1 MRLLGDPIFSR
12 TAEGILR
19 SRSGSIFLSQDCPGL
34 VTVPGTHAMQRQT
47 WVGETN
53 RTRAEKGLPPLSS
66 VEIGN
71 LLESSV
77 DLVFLDNVVL
87 IRPDP
92 NRMDLA
98 FRADEE
104 LQRFVPK
111 RQIRFLNTH
120 AKRVR
125 DALRARGENWR
136 MARDVKTR
144 EAVDRQ
150 ILGGRSAIG
159 NEPIYYY
166 NGNTGTR
173 YLTVGT
179 YTRVSA
185 LPDAAFRAQIEEIVS
200 GLNSRTRLGM
210 PSIDLF
216 PPSLNPEIRRM
227 FCEIDAKSLSDAA
240 LREAVGKIELAWRM
254 EIPPELRDEDPV
266 SNLAWKAELGEVLS
280 RKAFVTDVGDRDL
293 IHGISPEFYRN
304 IEWLPGCR
312 VDNGKLIFD
321 PIYDEYNRTQDPAL
335 AELCDLRV
343 RSIIFNLLRLFGS
356 VEYVNVGRI
365 PRSLARTPVSG
376 GRHRT
381 GVYIVQ
387 YKEQSEPISRVFI
400 LRFQTW
406 GIAEHLDE
414 GKDMLSAI
422 IEADTYSDYIMD
434 RRLACRQLG
443 MNLPKHVGFGQFT
456 EKYTGNN
463 LYNGTTIRAYYY
475 VRQYVPGIA
484 SDKILPERFHNPA
497 FALKF
502 AELMGAAAALDLVV
516 GRRTTETSEPIFDRN
531 YEVLQIDPKGLPV
544 RLIVTDH
551 AGSFVDYETPLEQGV
566 APYANVVRRR
576 ERFVPDFAEFA
587 KTYVAAFERRLEEV
601 QGAYRERK
609 AAFDDLFMGRP
620 YDRAGSGAY
629 RWACV
634 LKRLD
639 GCDPHTVAEALKKAI
654 QS

>member
-1 MRLLGDPIFSR
+1 MTLLGEPIFAKGADGR
-12 TAEGILR
+12 LK
-19 SRSGSIFLSQDCPGL
+19 SRSGSIFVSQEHPGL
-34 VTVPGTHAMQRQT
+34 VTVHGTHAKQRQI
-47 WVGETN
+47 WVGEVN
-53 RTRAEKGLPPLSS
+53 RMRAAEGKPALTS

-77 DLVFLDNVVL
+77 DLVFFEDVVL

-98 FRADEE
+98 FRADDE
-104 LQRFVPK
+104 LQKLVSK

-136 MARDVKTR
+136 MARDAKTR
-144 EAVDRQ
+144 EAIDCQ
-150 ILGGRSAIG
+150 IVQGRTAIE

-179 YTRVSA
+179 YVSVSG
-185 LPDAAFRAQIEEIVS
+185 LPDDAFRAQISEIVH
-200 GLNSRTRLGM
+200 GLNSRNRLGM
-210 PSIDLF
+210 PSLDLF
-216 PPSLNPEIRRM
+216 PPTLNPEIRRM
-227 FCEIDAKSLSDAA
+227 FAELDVDSLSGPQLRDAVA
-240 LREAVGKIELAWRM
+240 RIELAWRM
-254 EIPPELRDEDPV
+254 EMPPELRDENPE
-266 SNLAWKAELGEVLS
+266 SNLAWKAEMGEVLS
-280 RKAFVTDVGDRDL
+280 RKAFVSDVGDRDL

-321 PIYDEYNRTQDPAL
+321 PIYDEYNRTRDPSL

-343 RSIIFNLLRLFGS
+343 RSIIFNLFRLFGS

-365 PRSLARTPVSG
+365 PRSMARVPVSG
-376 GRHRT
+376 GHRT

-387 YKEQSEPISRVFI
+387 YKELGEPISRVFI
-400 LRFQTW
+400 LRFQKW

-422 IEADTYSDYIMD
+422 VESDTYSDYILD

-443 MNLPKHVGFGQFT
+443 MRLPRNVGFGQFA
-456 EKYTGNN
+456 EKYTGANQ
-463 LYNGTTIRAYYY
+463 YHGATVRAYYY

-484 SDKILPERFHNPA
+484 SDKVPPERFHNPA

-502 AELMGAAAALDLVV
+502 AELMGDAAALDLVV
-516 GRRTTETSEPIFDRN
+516 GRRATETNEPIFDRN
-531 YEVLQIDPKGLPV
+531 YEVLQIDSKGLPV
-544 RLIVTDH
+544 RLTVTDH
-551 AGSFVDYETPLEQGV
+551 AGSFVDYETPLEQAV
-566 APYANVVRRR
+566 QPYADVVLRR
-576 ERFVPDFAEFA
+576 EGFVKDFAEFA
-587 KTYVAAFERRLEEV
+587 KTFVASFAHRLNEV
-601 QGAYRERK
+601 RDAYRGRRE
-609 AAFDDLFMGRP
+609 AFDDLFMGRP

-629 RWACV
+629 RWACI

-639 GCDPHTVAEALKKAI
+639 ACDPHRVAESLKKAI

>member
-1 MRLLGDPIFSR
+1 MMTLGDPIF
-12 TAEGILR
+12 AKGEDGHIK
-19 SRSGSIFLSQDCPGL
+19 SRSGSIFISREHPGL
-34 VTVPGTHAMQRQT
+34 VTIPGTHAMQRQA
-47 WVGETN
+47 WVGEVN
-53 RTRAEKGLPPLSS
+53 RVRAAEGRPALTS
-66 VEIGN
+66 VEIGR
-71 LLESSV
+71 LLDSSV
-77 DLVFLDNVVL
+77 DLVFFENVVL

-98 FRADEE
+98 FMADEE
-104 LQRFVPK
+104 LQKVVSK

-136 MARDVKTR
+136 MARDAKAR
-144 EAVDRQ
+144 EETDRL
-150 ILGGRSAIG
+150 IMRGRTAIE
-159 NEPIYYY
+159 NEQIYYY

-179 YTRVSA
+179 YLPVSR
-185 LPDAAFRAQIEEIVS
+185 LPDGAFRAQIEEIVH
-200 GLNSRTRLGM
+200 GLNSRNRLGM
-210 PSIDLF
+210 PMVDLF
-216 PPSLNPEIRRM
+216 PPTLNPDVRKM
-227 FCEIDAKSLSDAA
+227 FADLDVKSVSDVQLRAA
-240 LREAVGKIELAWRM
+240 VAKIELAWRM
-254 EIPPELRDEDPV
+254 EMPPELRDEDPK
-266 SNLAWKAELGEVLS
+266 SNLVWKAEMGEVLS

-321 PIYDEYNRTQDPAL
+321 SIYDEYSRTQDPAL

-365 PRSLARTPVSG
+365 PRSMARTPVANERRS
-376 GRHRT
+376 

-387 YKEQSEPISRVFI
+387 YKELGEPISRVFI
-400 LRFQTW
+400 IRFQKW

-414 GKDMLSAI
+414 GKDMLTAI
-422 IEADTYSDYIMD
+422 IESDTYSDYILD

-443 MNLPKHVGFGQFT
+443 MSLPRNVGFGQFT
-456 EKYTGNN
+456 EKYTGSNQ
-463 LYNGTTIRAYYY
+463 YHGATIRAYYY

-484 SDKILPERFHNPA
+484 SDKVLPERFHNPA
-497 FALKF
+497 FALRF
-502 AELMGAAAALDLVV
+502 AELMGSAAALDLVV
-516 GRRTTETSEPIFDRN
+516 GRRTTETNEPIFDRN

-551 AGSFVDYETPLEQGV
+551 AGSFVDYETPLEQAV

-576 ERFVPDFAEFA
+576 EKFVTDFADFA
-587 KTYVAAFERRLEEV
+587 KAYVAAFEHRLKEV
-601 QGAYRERK
+601 QDMYRERRS
-609 AAFDDLFMGRP
+609 AFDDLFVGRP

-629 RWACV
+629 RWSCI

-639 GCDPHTVAEALKKAI
+639 ACDPHQVAEALKKTI

>member
-1 MRLLGDPIFSR
+1 MKILGDPIF
-12 TAEGILR
+12 AKGEDGHLK
-19 SRSGSIFLSQDCPGL
+19 SRSGSVFVSQEHPGL
-34 VTVPGTHAMQRQT
+34 VTIPGTHAMQRQS
-47 WVGETN
+47 WVGEVN
-53 RTRAEKGLPPLSS
+53 RVRAAEGRPALTS
-66 VEIGN
+66 VEIGR
-71 LLESSV
+71 LLDSSV
-77 DLVFLDNVVL
+77 DLVFFENVVL

-98 FRADEE
+98 FMEDEE
-104 LQRFVPK
+104 LQKIVSK

-136 MARDVKTR
+136 MARDAKTR
-144 EAVDRQ
+144 EETDRL
-150 ILGGRSAIG
+150 IMRGRTAIE
-159 NEPIYYY
+159 NEQIYYY

-179 YTRVSA
+179 YLAVSR
-185 LPDAAFRAQIEEIVS
+185 LPGDAFRAQIEEIVR
-200 GLNSRTRLGM
+200 GLNSRNRLGM
-210 PSIDLF
+210 PSVDLF
-216 PPSLNPEIRRM
+216 PPALNPDIRKT
-227 FCEIDAKSLSDAA
+227 FADLDVKSLSNAQLRDAVA
-240 LREAVGKIELAWRM
+240 RIGLAWRM
-254 EIPPELRDEDPV
+254 EMPPELRDENPE
-266 SNLAWKAELGEVLS
+266 SNLVWKAEMGEVLS
-280 RKAFVTDVGDRDL
+280 QKAFVTDVGDRDL

-356 VEYVNVGRI
+356 VEYVNVGRV
-365 PRSLARTPVSG
+365 PRSMARTPVTN
-376 GRHRT
+376 GRRS

-387 YKEQSEPISRVFI
+387 YKELGEPLSRVFI
-400 LRFQTW
+400 IRFQKW

-414 GKDMLSAI
+414 GKDMLTAI
-422 IEADTYSDYIMD
+422 IESDTYSDYILD

-443 MNLPKHVGFGQFT
+443 MSLPRNVGFGQFP
-456 EKYTGNN
+456 EKYTGGNH
-463 LYNGTTIRAYYY
+463 YHGATIRAYYY

-484 SDKILPERFHNPA
+484 SDKVLPERFHNPA
-497 FALKF
+497 FAHRF

-516 GRRTTETSEPIFDRN
+516 GRRTTETNEPIFDRN

-551 AGSFVDYETPLEQGV
+551 AGSFVDYETPLEQAA

-576 ERFVPDFAEFA
+576 ERFVTDFADFA
-587 KTYVAAFERRLEEV
+587 KAYVAAFEHRLKEV
-601 QGAYRERK
+601 QDMYRERRT
-609 AAFDDLFMGRP
+609 AFDDLFMGRP

-629 RWACV
+629 RWSCI

-639 GCDPHTVAEALKKAI
+639 ACDPHQVAEALKKAI

>member
-1 MRLLGDPIFSR
+1 MKILGDPIFAKGADGR
-12 TAEGILR
+12 LK
-19 SRSGSIFLSQDCPGL
+19 SRSGSIFVSREHPGL
-34 VTVPGTHAMQRQT
+34 VTVPGTHAMQRQA
-47 WVGETN
+47 WVGEVN
-53 RTRAEKGLPPLSS
+53 RVRAAEGKPPLTS
-66 VEIGN
+66 VEIGR
-71 LLESSV
+71 LLDSSV
-77 DLVFLDNVVL
+77 DLVFFENVVL

-98 FRADEE
+98 FMADEE
-104 LQRFVPK
+104 LQKVVSK
-111 RQIRFLNTH
+111 RHIRFLNTH

-136 MARDVKTR
+136 MARDAKTR
-144 EAVDRQ
+144 EETDRL
-150 ILGGRSAIG
+150 IMRGRTAIE

-179 YTRVSA
+179 YLLVSR
-185 LPDAAFRAQIEEIVS
+185 LSDDAFRAQIEEIVC
-200 GLNSRTRLGM
+200 GLNSRNRLGM
-210 PSIDLF
+210 PLIDLF
-216 PPSLNPEIRRM
+216 PPALNQDIRKM
-227 FCEIDAKSLSDAA
+227 FVDLDVKSMSDRQLRDAVA
-240 LREAVGKIELAWRM
+240 RIELAWRM
-254 EIPPELRDEDPV
+254 EMPPELRDENPE
-266 SNLAWKAELGEVLS
+266 SNLVWKAEMGEVLS
-280 RKAFVTDVGDRDL
+280 QKAFVTDVGDRDL

-365 PRSLARTPVSG
+365 PRSMARTPVANE
-376 GRHRT
+376 HRS

-387 YKEQSEPISRVFI
+387 YKELGEPISRVFI
-400 LRFQTW
+400 IRFQKW

-422 IEADTYSDYIMD
+422 IESDTYSDYILD

-443 MNLPKHVGFGQFT
+443 MSLPRNVGFGQFP
-456 EKYTGNN
+456 EKYTGHNQ
-463 LYNGTTIRAYYY
+463 YHGATIRAYYY

-484 SDKILPERFHNPA
+484 SDKVLPERFHNPV
-497 FALKF
+497 FALRF

-516 GRRTTETSEPIFDRN
+516 GRRATETNEPIFDRN
-531 YEVLQIDPKGLPV
+531 YEVLQIDPKGIPV

-551 AGSFVDYETPLEQGV
+551 AGSFVDYKTPLEQAV
-566 APYANVVRRR
+566 APYANVVLRR
-576 ERFVPDFAEFA
+576 EKFVSDFADFA
-587 KTYVAAFERRLEEV
+587 KAYVAAFEQRLKEV
-601 QGAYRERK
+601 QNMYRERK
-609 AAFDDLFMGRP
+609 SAFDDLFTGRP

-629 RWACV
+629 RWSCI

-639 GCDPHTVAEALKKAI
+639 ACDPHQVAEALKKTI

>member
-1 MRLLGDPIFSR
+1 MKLLGDPIFSKGADGQLKSR
-12 TAEGILR
+12 T
-19 SRSGSIFLSQDCPGL
+19 GSIFVFGEYSGL
-34 VTVPGTHAMQRQT
+34 VTVSGTHAMQRQM
-47 WVGETN
+47 WVGEVN
-53 RTRAEKGLPPLSS
+53 RMRAEDGKPALTSL
-66 VEIGN
+66 EIGK

-77 DLVFLDNVVL
+77 DLVFFEDVVL

-98 FRADEE
+98 FEADEE
-104 LQRFVPK
+104 LQKVMSK
-111 RQIRFLNTH
+111 RKIRFLNTH

-144 EAVDRQ
+144 EEAERQ
-150 ILGGRSAIG
+150 ILRGRCAMD

-166 NGNTGTR
+166 NGHTGTR

-179 YTRVSA
+179 HDRVAGLS
-185 LPDAAFRAQIEEIVS
+185 DAAFRSQIDEIVH
-200 GLNSRTRLGM
+200 GLNSRNRLGM
-210 PSIDLF
+210 PLIDLF
-216 PPSLNPEIRRM
+216 PTSLNPEVRRM
-227 FCEIDAKSLSDAA
+227 FSELDLRSLSDAQ
-240 LREAVGKIELAWRM
+240 LREAVARIEQFWRM
-254 EIPPELRDEDPV
+254 EMPVELRDENPE
-266 SNLAWKAELGEVLS
+266 SNLVWKAEMGEVLS
-280 RKAFVTDVGDRDL
+280 RKAFTSDVGDRDL
-293 IHGISPEFYRN
+293 IQGISPEFYRN
-304 IEWLPGCR
+304 IQWLPGCR

-321 PIYDEYNRTQDPAL
+321 PIYDEYNRTRDPAL
-335 AELCDLRV
+335 VELCDLRV

-365 PRSLARTPVSG
+365 PRSLVRTPVAEES
-376 GRHRT
+376 RS

-387 YKEQSEPISRVFI
+387 YKEQGEPISRVFI
-400 LRFQTW
+400 LRFQKW

-463 LYNGTTIRAYYY
+463 QYHGTTIRAYYY
-475 VRQYVPGIA
+475 VRQYVHGIA
-484 SDKILPERFHNPA
+484 SDKVLPERFHNPA
-497 FALKF
+497 FAYRF
-502 AELMGAAAALDLVV
+502 AELMGEAAALDLVV
-516 GRRTTETSEPIFDRN
+516 GRRATETNEPIFDRN
-531 YEVLQIDPKGLPV
+531 YEVLQIDTKGLPV

-551 AGSFVDYETPLEQGV
+551 AGSFVDYETPLEQAV
-566 APYANVVRRR
+566 APYAGVVRRR
-576 ERFVPDFAEFA
+576 ESFVTDFAEFA
-587 KTYVAAFERRLEEV
+587 KAYVSAFERRLNEV
-601 QGAYRERK
+601 CNAYRERRS
-609 AAFDDLFMGRP
+609 AFDDLFMGRP
-620 YDRAGSGAY
+620 YDRAGSFAY

-634 LKRLD
+634 LGRLD
-639 GCDPHTVAEALKKAI
+639 ACDPHKVADSLKKAI